1 MTAPIPSTSAP
12 STSAP
17 NSPTFGERLADTMD
31 RYGRLCVGI
40 DPHTYVLQK
49 WELPVSAVGAHEFGL
64 RIIEKLQGR
73 VGIVKP
79 QVAFY
84 ERFGS
89 NGYRVLEDVFQA
101 ARDAGL
107 LVIADVKRGDVGTT
121 LEAYSEAWLTP
132 GMPLEADAMT
142 INPYQGFDTF
152 RRPLEM
158 TDQYGKGV
166 FILAATS
173 NPESAS
179 VQTARRIRGS
189 QEGRSVAGGI
199 AARAALWNR
208 QHASG
213 RTKGSV
219 GVVLGATVDMN
230 FLDIDVDDLATEP
243 DTPILAPGF
252 GKQGAD
258 FADVRKIFGKSAPNV
273 IVTSSRAMVEDG
285 LDGLDAAITQQL
297 ETLKST
303 FHE

>member
-1 MTAPIPSTSAP
+1 MTNTTAPE
-12 STSAP
+12 
-17 NSPTFGERLADTMD
+17 PTESFGERLAATMD
-31 RYGRLCVGI
+31 QYGHLCVGI
-40 DPHTYVLQK
+40 DPHTYLLER

-64 RIIEKLQGR
+64 RIIEKLAGR

-84 ERFGS
+84 ERFGA
-89 NGYRVLEDVFQA
+89 NGYRVLEDVFAA

-152 RRPLEM
+152 KKPLEM
-158 TDQYGKGV
+158 TEEYGKGL
-166 FILAATS
+166 FALAATS

-189 QEGRSVAGGI
+189 QEGRTVAGGI
-199 AARAALWNR
+199 AGRVARWNHEYAA
-208 QHASG
+208 G

-219 GVVLGATVDMN
+219 GVVIGATVD
-230 FLDIDVDDLATEP
+230 LELLGLDVDELAAEP

-252 GKQGAD
+252 GHQGANV
-258 FADVRKIFGKSAPNV
+258 ADVRKIFGASAENV
-273 IVTSSRAMVEDG
+273 IVTSSRGLLQHG
-285 LDGLDAAITQQL
+285 LDGLDAAIDDYRATL
-297 ETLKST
+297 ERA
-303 FHE
+303 FA

>member
-1 MTAPIPSTSAP
+1 MSDDTNARTVTHDGPS
-12 STSAP
+12 
-17 NSPTFGERLADTMD
+17 FGERLAATMD

-40 DPHTYVLQK
+40 DPHTHLLEQ
-49 WELPVSAVGAHEFGL
+49 WGLPVSAVGAHEFGL

-84 ERFGS
+84 ERFGA
-89 NGYRVLEDVFQA
+89 NGYRVLEDVFEA
-101 ARDAGL
+101 ARQAGL
-107 LVIADVKRGDVGTT
+107 IVIADVKRGDVGTT

-152 RRPLEM
+152 RKPLEM
-158 TDQYGKGV
+158 TEQYGKGV
-166 FILAATS
+166 FVLAATS

-208 QHASG
+208 ENSAG
-213 RTKGSV
+213 REKGSV
-219 GVVLGATVDMN
+219 GVVLGATVDMDL
-230 FLDIDVDDLATEP
+230 LDIDVDDLATEP

-252 GKQGAD
+252 GHQGAA
-258 FADVRKIFGKSAPNV
+258 FADVSKIFGKSAKNV
-273 IVTSSRAMVEDG
+273 IVTSSRSMLEHG
-285 LDGLDAAITQQL
+285 LDGLDDAITTKL
-297 ETLKST
+297 DTLKNA
-303 FHE
+303 FEA